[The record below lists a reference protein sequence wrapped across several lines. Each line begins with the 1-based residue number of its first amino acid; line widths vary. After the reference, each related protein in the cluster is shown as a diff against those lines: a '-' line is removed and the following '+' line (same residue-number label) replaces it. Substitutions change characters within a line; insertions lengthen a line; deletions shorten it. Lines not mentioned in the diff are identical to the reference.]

1 MLNSKDSL
9 KVLMDGN
16 KRFVN
21 FEMNPKSLDP
31 EYRKSIINKQ
41 NPYAV
46 VITCSDSR
54 VSPELIFDCGLGEI
68 FVIRVAAGALN
79 SDLLG
84 SIEYAILAL
93 NVQLIVMLGHD
104 NCGVMEAILH
114 DKADLSEDVQ
124 RLCDHVSRNF
134 TEEDKKCLSASE
146 GVKVAT
152 LNDVKLLKE
161 IPVLQDKMARNE
173 LEIIPA
179 HYNFYT
185 NEVEILEED
194 YIAVLDFRNVSSQG
208 CSSLE
213 A

>member
-1 MLNSKDSL
+1 MLNSKEAL
-9 KVLMDGN
+9 NRLMEGN

-21 FEMNPKSLDP
+21 FEVLPKCQDVSR
-31 EYRKSIINKQ
+31 RKELINKQ
-41 NPYAV
+41 EPHAV

-54 VSPELIFDCGLGEI
+54 VCPEIIFDCGLGEI

-93 NVQLIVMLGHD
+93 NVKLIVMLGHD

-114 DKADLSEDVQ
+114 DKADLSEDVKK
-124 RLCDHVSRNF
+124 LCDHVSRNF
-134 TEEDKKCLSASE
+134 TEEDKLTLSASD

-161 IPVLQDKMARNE
+161 IPVLAQKMSKGE
-173 LEIIPA
+173 LEIVPA

-185 NEVEILEED
+185 NEVEILPE
-194 YIAVLDFRNVSSQG
+194 N
-208 CSSLE
+208 
-213 A
+213 